1 MVIRVLRGHGQW
13 GWAMS
18 FEVGMIPILFGA
30 VILSMIHA
38 IMPDHWIPVVMIGKT
53 ERWSRKEIFWITA
66 LIAIPHII
74 STILIGIIIGI
85 IGYTLSSTH
94 EFVMGI
100 AAPLILVAL
109 GLVYVSLDFKAHNQH
124 SHESFIKTN
133 TLSKKSKFAI
143 ILPLATALFFSP
155 CVAIGSYFFVAGT
168 RGWSG
173 IFIVSAIYLIVT
185 ILGMILMVNL
195 GLKGMGKIKWT
206 FLEQHEKGV
215 TGMVLVALGILIY
228 FMEI

>member
-1 MVIRVLRGHGQW
+1 
-13 GWAMS
+13 
-18 FEVGMIPILFGA
+18 MIQIVFGA

-100 AAPLILVAL
+100 AAP
-109 GLVYVSLDFKAHNQH
+109 
-124 SHESFIKTN
+124 
-133 TLSKKSKFAI
+133 
-143 ILPLATALFFSP
+143 
-155 CVAIGSYFFVAGT
+155 
-168 RGWSG
+168 
-173 IFIVSAIYLIVT
+173 
-185 ILGMILMVNL
+185 
-195 GLKGMGKIKWT
+195 
-206 FLEQHEKGV
+206 
-215 TGMVLVALGILIY
+215 
-228 FMEI
+228 

>member
-1 MVIRVLRGHGQW
+1 MKLL
-13 GWAMS
+13 
-18 FEVGMIPILFGA
+18 PILFGA
-30 VILSMIHA
+30 SVLSMIHA
-38 IMPDHWIPVVMIGKT
+38 IMPDHWIPIVMIGKT

-85 IGYTLSSTH
+85 IGYTLSSAH
-94 EFVMGI
+94 EFVMRI
-100 AAPLILVAL
+100 VAPLILVSL
-109 GLVYVSLDFKAHNQH
+109 GLVYVFLDFKGHDQH
-124 SHESFIKTN
+124 SHEGFIKTN
-133 TLSKKSKFAI
+133 KLSNKKFAI

-168 RGWSG
+168 RGLSG
-173 IFIVSAIYLIVT
+173 IAMVSAIYLVVT
-185 ILGMILMVNL
+185 ILGMILMVYL
-195 GLKGMGKIKWT
+195 GLKGIGNIKWS

-228 FMEI
+228 FMEV

>member
-1 MVIRVLRGHGQW
+1 
-13 GWAMS
+13 MS
-18 FEVGMIPILFGA
+18 FDIDMIQIVFGA
-30 VILSMIHA
+30 FILSIIHA

-53 ERWSRKEIFWITA
+53 ERWSRKEIFWITT

-109 GLVYVSLDFKAHNQH
+109 GLVYLSLDFKGHNQH

-133 TLSKKSKFAI
+133 TLSNKSKFAI

-168 RGWSG
+168 RGCSG
-173 IFIVSAIYLIVT
+173 IFMVSVIYLIVT
-185 ILGMILMVNL
+185 VLGMILMVSI
-195 GLKGMGKIKWT
+195 GLRGVEKIKWS

>member
-1 MVIRVLRGHGQW
+1 
-13 GWAMS
+13 
-18 FEVGMIPILFGA
+18 
-30 VILSMIHA
+30 
-38 IMPDHWIPVVMIGKT
+38 
-53 ERWSRKEIFWITA
+53 
-66 LIAIPHII
+66 
-74 STILIGIIIGI
+74 
-85 IGYTLSSTH
+85 
-94 EFVMGI
+94 MGI

-109 GLVYVSLDFKAHNQH
+109 GLVYVSLDFKGHNQH
-124 SHESFIKTN
+124 SHEGFIKTN

-185 ILGMILMVNL
+185 VLGMILMVSL
-195 GLKGMGKIKWT
+195 GLRGVERIKWT